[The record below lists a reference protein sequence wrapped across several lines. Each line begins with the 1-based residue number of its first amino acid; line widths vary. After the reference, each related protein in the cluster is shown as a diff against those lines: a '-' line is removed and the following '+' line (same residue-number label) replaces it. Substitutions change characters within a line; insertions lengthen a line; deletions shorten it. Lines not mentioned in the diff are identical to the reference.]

1 MVLEFS
7 SNWQDWLCDP
17 YAVLG
22 IPVTADPPRI
32 MKRYRTLAK
41 MLHPDRYGNADPQV
55 RDWVTQILARLVNPA
70 YAKIKDDL
78 GQREILALV
87 RLQALQNLKD
97 GVPVRSAIA
106 RSLMQQSVQSTE
118 IFYEQQ
124 VSRIAETLYDIPESV
139 GDRIQDLLEL
149 NLVYLQLKQGE
160 SPLRQRRTGL
170 MTPDVSPP
178 PIRPA
183 VTPISHEPLSH
194 EPLSHE
200 PLSHE
205 PLSGP
210 LNGSMSGPLSNGLG
224 TPHHY
229 AQRHYDRAKH
239 YAQTA
244 RWKESIQELK
254 DAIRLDPSC
263 SSYHALMG
271 FIYLKQEQMGM
282 ARVYFKQALKLNPED
297 KLAKRFS
304 QYLPK
309 PAESLQEQ
317 PKAEVKPV
325 EKRGLFGRF
334 RR

>member
-1 MVLEFS
+1 MALEFS
-7 SNWQDWLCDP
+7 SHWQDWLSDP

-22 IPVTADPPRI
+22 LPVTADPQRI
-32 MKRYRTLAK
+32 TKRYRSIAK
-41 MLHPDRYGNADPQV
+41 VLHPDRYGNADPQV
-55 RDWVTQILARLVNPA
+55 RDWVTQVLARLVNPA
-70 YAKIKDDL
+70 YGKIKDDL

-97 GVPVRSAIA
+97 GIPIQSPIA

-124 VSRIAETLYDIPESV
+124 VSRIAETLYDEPESLS
-139 GDRIQDLLEL
+139 DRIRDLLEL
-149 NLVYLQLKQGE
+149 NSVYLQLKQGE

-170 MTPDVSPP
+170 MSPQAQAHP
-178 PIRPA
+178 QTHPQTQSRPA
-183 VTPISHEPLSH
+183 VSPIRESG
-194 EPLSHE
+194 
-200 PLSHE
+200 

-210 LNGSMSGPLSNGLG
+210 LNGPVSGPLSNGLG
-224 TPHHY
+224 TPQHY

-239 YAQTA
+239 YAQTS

-263 SSYHALMG
+263 SNFHALMG
-271 FIYLKQEQMGM
+271 FIYMKQEQMGM

-304 QYLPK
+304 EYLPK
-309 PAESLQEQ
+309 PAAPQE
-317 PKAEVKPV
+317 PAKVEAKRA
-325 EKRGLFGRF
+325 EKRSLFGRF

>member
-1 MVLEFS
+1 MALEFS
-7 SNWQDWLCDP
+7 SHWQDWLSDP

-22 IPVTADPPRI
+22 LPVTADPQRI
-32 MKRYRTLAK
+32 TKRYRSIAK
-41 MLHPDRYGNADPQV
+41 VLHPDRYGNADPQV

-97 GVPVRSAIA
+97 GIPVQSPIA
-106 RSLMQQSVQSTE
+106 RSLKQQSVQSTE
-118 IFYEQQ
+118 MFYEQQ
-124 VSRIAETLYDIPESV
+124 VSRIAETLYDVPEALS
-139 GDRIQDLLEL
+139 DRIQDLLEL
-149 NLVYLQLKQGE
+149 NSVYLQLKQGE

-170 MTPDVSPP
+170 MSPQAQP
-178 PIRPA
+178 QAQPHPQPQSSPT
-183 VTPISHEPLSH
+183 VTPIRESG
-194 EPLSHE
+194 
-200 PLSHE
+200 

-210 LNGSMSGPLSNGLG
+210 LNGPISGPLSNGLG
-224 TPHHY
+224 TPQHY

-239 YAQTA
+239 YAQTS

-263 SSYHALMG
+263 SHYHALMG
-271 FIYLKQEQMGM
+271 FIYMKQEQMGM

-304 QYLPK
+304 EYLPK
-309 PAESLQEQ
+309 PAATPQEP
-317 PKAEVKPV
+317 PKVEAKRA

>member
-22 IPVTADPPRI
+22 LPVTADPSRI
-32 MKRYRTLAK
+32 MKRYRAVAK
-41 MLHPDRYGNADPQV
+41 VLHPDRYGNADPQV

-97 GVPVRSAIA
+97 GVPVQTSIA
-106 RSLMQQSVQSTE
+106 RSLMQQPVQSTE

-124 VSRIAETLYDIPESV
+124 VSRIAETLYDVPAEL
-139 GDRIQDLLEL
+139 GDRIQTLLEL
-149 NLVYLQLKQGE
+149 NAVYLQLKQGE
-160 SPLRQRRTGL
+160 HPQRQRRTGL
-170 MTPDVSPP
+170 MSPQSVPPSATPQTAP
-178 PIRPA
+178 
-183 VTPISHEPLSH
+183 SHSTNLPH
-194 EPLSHE
+194 
-200 PLSHE
+200 
-205 PLSGP
+205 SGS
-210 LNGSMSGPLSNGLG
+210 LNGPMSGPLSNGLG
-224 TPHHY
+224 TPQHY

-244 RWKESIQELK
+244 RWKEAIQELK
-254 DAIRLDPSC
+254 DAIRLDPNC
-263 SSYHALMG
+263 SHYHALMG
-271 FIYLKQEQMGM
+271 FIYMKQEQLGM

-304 QYLPK
+304 QYIAKSTASEPTT
-309 PAESLQEQ
+309 PR
-317 PKAEVKPV
+317 AEVKPP

>member
-7 SNWQDWLCDP
+7 PNWQDWLSDP

-22 IPVTADPPRI
+22 IPVTADPQRI
-32 MKRYRTLAK
+32 MKRYRAVAK
-41 MLHPDRYGNADPQV
+41 VLHPDRYGNADPQV
-55 RDWVTQILARLVNPA
+55 RDWVTQVLARLVNPA

-97 GVPVRSAIA
+97 GVPVQTPIA

-124 VSRIAETLYDIPESV
+124 VSRISETLYEVPTAL
-139 GDRIQDLLEL
+139 GDRIQELLEL
-149 NLVYLQLKQGE
+149 NVVYLQLKQGDH
-160 SPLRQRRTGL
+160 PQRQRRTGL
-170 MTPDVSPP
+170 MPP
-178 PIRPA
+178 EPA
-183 VTPISHEPLSH
+183 VQTGRSTPTATPIPQ
-194 EPLSHE
+194 
-200 PLSHE
+200 
-205 PLSGP
+205 SGP
-210 LNGSMSGPLSNGLG
+210 LNGAMSGPLSNGLG
-224 TPHHY
+224 TPQYY

-239 YAQTA
+239 YAQTS
-244 RWKESIQELK
+244 RWKEAIQELK
-254 DAIRLDPSC
+254 DAIRLAPSC
-263 SSYHALMG
+263 SDYHALMG
-271 FIYLKQEQMGM
+271 FIYMKQDQMGM
-282 ARVYFKQALKLNPED
+282 ARVYFKQALKLNPDD

-309 PAESLQEQ
+309 PATSEPIVPET
-317 PKAEVKPV
+317 KPA